1 MKSRSGSLKARICCT
16 LRKCSSHIKASVL
29 MCNPSSANC
38 KKTFEKFFLF
48 FYLLFLE
55 ICLIF
60 GTNVYYAMIEMNKKG
75 YERLDEEIHNF
86 VSEQMVEFN
95 LSKPEI
101 PLTFDVFL
109 ENKLLVV
116 KTIKA
121 GLPYSFFEVIRENAP
136 FSESDWADFLDIS
149 TKTLQR
155 YKTSEDHLFKSIYS
169 EKIIELA
176 EVTKIGMDV
185 FGTTEKIELWLN
197 TPNYALGNVLP
208 KTLLKD
214 SYGKELVVG
223 ELVRINHGILV

>member
-1 MKSRSGSLKARICCT
+1 
-16 LRKCSSHIKASVL
+16 
-29 MCNPSSANC
+29 
-38 KKTFEKFFLF
+38 
-48 FYLLFLE
+48 
-55 ICLIF
+55 
-60 GTNVYYAMIEMNKKG
+60 MIEMKKKG

-95 LSKPEI
+95 LSKPQI

-109 ENKLLVV
+109 EDKLLVV

-121 GLPYSFFEVIRENAP
+121 GLPYSFFEVIKENAP

-185 FGTTEKIELWLN
+185 FGTTEKFELWLN